1 MRQTYALR
9 AGESCCYGARVYV
22 LMIVAFMIVLPI
34 VSIAVELIVSG
45 GDADVWFTIGKWFL
59 FWGVGVRLFVAGLS
73 QAFKPQFTAK
83 SILGDEASTSALQ
96 VVQELG
102 YANLGMG
109 AVGLIAPWVSDWA
122 VPGAIPATVFLGLA
136 GLRHIAKPGKNRK
149 ELLATLTDLFV
160 ALVLLAFIIVS
171 VTS

>member
-1 MRQTYALR
+1 MIL
-9 AGESCCYGARVYV
+9 V
-22 LMIVAFMIVLPI
+22 LMVLLPI
-34 VSIAVELIVSG
+34 ASIVIELVVSG

-59 FWGVGVRLFVAGLS
+59 FWGVGVRLFTAGLS
-73 QAFKPQFTAK
+73 QALKPQFTAK
-83 SILGDEASTSALQ
+83 GILGEAGSPAALQ

-122 VPGAIPATVFLGLA
+122 IPAAMPATVFLGLA
-136 GLRHIAKPGKNRK
+136 GVRHIGKSGKNRN

-160 ALVLLAFIIVS
+160 AAVLLVFVAIS
-171 VTS
+171 VTT